1 MRYGRRIFWLA
12 AIPLTV
18 SMLIATL
25 APQPHGHW
33 SEHLSGAGLKSV
45 QLVLL
50 LALLTML
57 GWRRLSVP
65 LLLAFGVVAS
75 GIVFQVLGDAQV
87 AESIWRTSGNP
98 ERGDGYESGHE
109 TSELGDLLAFAG
121 GLAFAIAAGIAR
133 RVPLKLAIGAAVL
146 TIFPPPFFWPA
157 VGVLVLLFHGL
168 TSEQGFQRGPGAVV
182 PGPPS
187 HAPS

>member
-1 MRYGRRIFWLA
+1 MQRGRRIFWLA
-12 AIPLTV
+12 AIPLIV
-18 SMLIATL
+18 SILIATL

-33 SEHLSGAGLKSV
+33 SEHLSAAGLKSV
-45 QLVLL
+45 QLILLLVLL
-50 LALLTML
+50 TLL

-75 GIVFQVLGDAQV
+75 GIACQVVGDAQV

-98 ERGDGYESGHE
+98 ESGAGYESGHE

-157 VGVLVLLFHGL
+157 VGVLVLVFHGL
-168 TSEQGFQRGPGAVV
+168 TSDRGFRRRPGAVA

-187 HAPS
+187 HAPV

>member
-1 MRYGRRIFWLA
+1 MPRGRRIFWLA
-12 AIPLTV
+12 AIPPVV
-18 SMLIATL
+18 SILVATL
-25 APQPHGHW
+25 APGPHGHW
-33 SEHLSGAGLKSV
+33 SEHLSAVGLKSV
-45 QLVLL
+45 QLLLLLGL
-50 LALLTML
+50 LALL

-65 LLLAFGVVAS
+65 LLIAFGVVAS
-75 GIVFQVLGDAQV
+75 GILVQVVGDAQV

-98 ERGDGYESGHE
+98 ERGAGYESGHE
-109 TSELGDLLAFAG
+109 TGELGDLIVFAG

-133 RVPLKLAIGAAVL
+133 RVPLKLAIAAAVL

-168 TSEQGFQRGPGAVV
+168 TSERGFRRDPGALV

-187 HAPS
+187 PAAS